1 MTPPDEACFEWK
13 PDVLVLFW
21 GFWLTSTGGGGSS
34 SFVAE
39 SAIYI

>member
-1 MTPPDEACFEWK
+1 MTPPEEACFEWK

-21 GFWLTSTGGGGSS
+21 LTSTGGGGSCS
-34 SFVAE
+34 AVSVAE